1 MQDIMVDT
9 RFIDKL
15 KDTFLSL
22 MENKDMLAIEEVWLF
37 GSVARGDCNANS
49 DIDIMV
55 ITSNNPRD
63 TSLMIEELDLRDDC
77 YFPKVDIVVRSPIG
91 ISSNDYYFNEI
102 VRKERIILWKKGDD
116 DYEF

>member
-77 YFPKVDIVVRSPIG
+77 YFPKVDIVVRSPKG

>member
-49 DIDIMV
+49 DI
-55 ITSNNPRD
+55 
-63 TSLMIEELDLRDDC
+63 
-77 YFPKVDIVVRSPIG
+77 G
-91 ISSNDYYFNEI
+91 G
-102 VRKERIILWKKGDD
+102 IILCQTLQTDRDGHQVSQMRQRHLPHLR
-116 DYEF
+116 